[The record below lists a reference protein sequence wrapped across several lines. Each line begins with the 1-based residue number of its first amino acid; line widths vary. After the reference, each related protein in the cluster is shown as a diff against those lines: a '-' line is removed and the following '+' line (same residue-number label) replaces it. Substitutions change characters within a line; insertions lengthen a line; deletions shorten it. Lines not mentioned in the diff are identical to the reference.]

1 MKAIPRL
8 LLLPLLLTALIA
20 MLITSWQIP
29 AMLARPLILAALL
42 GAAVLIFVRPIYL
55 LGRYLLLG
63 ETDSA
68 PGSASRMDMIPA
80 HFKPPVQA
88 GEFISRLQA
97 PAESRIEVGVLF
109 VGAGPAS
116 LAGAI
121 RLAQLLQEAPK
132 LRGSLG
138 EYPIVV
144 IEKGKY
150 PGAHLLSGAVVNPVA
165 FRRLF
170 PDLRDTD
177 LPFLGPVTNEALYLL
192 TERHA
197 FRSPLIP
204 PPMRSRG
211 YYVAS
216 LSKVGDWLAEK
227 AEALG
232 VTILNETAGVKL
244 LVENGVV
251 RGVCTGDRGLDKEGN
266 RLPNSEAGSE
276 MAAKVTL
283 LGEGT
288 TGHLTQAAIEHFGLK
303 RTNPQSYALGV
314 KEVWEVPK
322 PLTKVI
328 HTMGWPLR
336 NQMRFREFG
345 GSFVYP
351 MGPHMISLG
360 LVLGMGYSDASLSVH
375 DLMQQMKRHPLF
387 QQMLSAVQRIGW
399 GAKTI
404 PEGGFYSLP
413 DRLNVPGALLVG
425 DAAGFVNVPALKG
438 IHYAMWSG
446 ILAAEAIFELLK
458 AGVDPGAP
466 HALDNYD
473 RAVKASFV
481 WRDLYRVRNM
491 RQSFQYGFAPGVI
504 LAGLMTVTDG
514 IFPGWRFR
522 TGADSEQALFR
533 GSRTYPPPDG
543 VLTFDKLSSVYVSGN
558 RSRDNQPTHLRIQ
571 PRVSEEVGEAWIHM
585 CPASVYEW
593 GVVSNG
599 QKVVRVNPTNCI
611 QCGAISAKG
620 GRLTPPEGGSG
631 PEYTLM

>member
-20 MLITSWQIP
+20 MLITSGQIP

-42 GAAVLIFVRPIYL
+42 GVAVLIFVRPIYL

-165 FRRLF
+165 FRHLF
-170 PDLRDTD
+170 PNLQDSD
-177 LPFLGPVTNEALYLL
+177 LPFFGPVTNEALYLL

-197 FRSPLIP
+197 FRSPLTP

-251 RGVCTGDRGLDKEGN
+251 RGVRTGDRGLDKEGN

-276 MAAKVTL
+276 IAAKVTL

-336 NQMRFREFG
+336 SQMRFREFG

-351 MGPHMISLG
+351 MGPNIISLG
-360 LVLGMGYSDASLSVH
+360 LVVGLDYADASLSVH
-375 DLMQQMKRHPLF
+375 DLLQQMKTHPLF
-387 QQMLSAVQRIGW
+387 RKMLAGGQRVAW

-404 PEGGFYSLP
+404 PEGGLYSLP
-413 DRLNVPGALLVG
+413 DRLSVPGAVLLG

-446 ILAAEAIFELLK
+446 ILAAEAIFACLK
-458 AGVDPGAP
+458 AGTDPSAAN
-466 HALDNYD
+466 ALAGYD
-473 RAVKASFV
+473 KAVKESFI

-504 LAGLMTVTDG
+504 LAGLMTMTG
-514 IFPGWRFR
+514 GRFPGWRFR
-522 TGADSEQALFR
+522 GEADSEQPLSL
-533 GSRTYPPPDG
+533 GSRTYPRPDAMT
-543 VLTFDKLSSVYVSGN
+543 TFDKLSSVYASGN
-558 RSRDNQPTHLRIQ
+558 KSRDNQPSHLRIQ
-571 PRVSEEVGEAWIHM
+571 QRVPEEVGEAWIHM
-585 CPASVYEW
+585 CPAQVYEW
-593 GVVSNG
+593 ATREEGQGVVKVNASNC
-599 QKVVRVNPTNCI
+599 V